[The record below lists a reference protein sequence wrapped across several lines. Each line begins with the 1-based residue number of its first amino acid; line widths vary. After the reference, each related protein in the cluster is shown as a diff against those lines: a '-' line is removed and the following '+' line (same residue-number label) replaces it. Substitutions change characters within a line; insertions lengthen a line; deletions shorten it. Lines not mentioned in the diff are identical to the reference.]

1 MAFGS
6 RTYSHEETEQL
17 GKILNEKTRKENL
30 MTRPGAGGQSY
41 TYIEGWK
48 SIELA
53 NTILSF
59 NGWSCSIV
67 EITSDFSEERNGRF
81 SVGYTAVVRVTLK
94 DGTYHEDVGFGSS
107 GNLQNLYRNQ
117 FTLFERSSEERRSH
131 RACQKR
137 SCH

>member
-1 MAFGS
+1 MMAFGS
-6 RTYSHEETEQL
+6 RSYGHEESEQL
-17 GKILNEKTRKENL
+17 GKILNEKLRKEHL

-41 TYIEGWK
+41 TYVEGWK
-48 SIELA
+48 AIELA
-53 NTILSF
+53 NNILNF

-107 GNLQNLYRNQ
+107 GILDVIL
-117 FTLFERSSEERRSH
+117 
-131 RACQKR
+131 
-137 SCH
+137 